1 LRARKKLGEILV
13 EGGLLTRKQLEEAL
27 PFQKKSNMKLGQFLV
42 REGASDIH
50 VSPEKES
57 GNLEGL
63 LQDVATHYDTE
74 VEYSMKK
81 MSEAIGPL
89 LTVGLA
95 AVVGFFALAIFLP
108 MWDLTLM
115 AK

>member
-57 GNLEGL
+57 VQVRFRVDGRL
-63 LQDVATHYDTE
+63 HE
-74 VEYSMKK
+74 VPAPPKSM
-81 MSEAIGPL
+81 
-89 LTVGLA
+89 
-95 AVVGFFALAIFLP
+95 FLP